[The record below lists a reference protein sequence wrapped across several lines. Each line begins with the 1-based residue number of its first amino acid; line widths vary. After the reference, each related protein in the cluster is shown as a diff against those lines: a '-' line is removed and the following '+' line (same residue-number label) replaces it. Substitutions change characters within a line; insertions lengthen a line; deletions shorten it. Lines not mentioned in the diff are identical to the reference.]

1 MVQDAVLFTDDS
13 GFFSPSTRLFVNAP
27 RHLQSH
33 QRIRKP
39 VFRNSYRSSA
49 LATNQLMPAFTLTG
63 LFVSIVLAIITSWV
77 SAAVQ
82 NIISAVNQ
90 QLFGLIK
97 SAQMSGVLFTG
108 VSGGPNTTN
117 SSQNNL
123 ALGSAGSI
131 SFTLSPPTEP
141 ITSTIQNRSSEQC
154 NSLTIPKLDTTES
167 MTGVPSTPV
176 LRPQTGDVSVPLLSL
191 DTAATPVLMPQTGGE
206 SVPLLSLDTAQNNTT
221 LITSSP
227 YAQNEGL
234 TFPKGTSLW
243 QPKAGT
249 TASSSGP
256 TQTSTSL
263 ITASPFTQ
271 NEGVT
276 IPSGTPLWQVSPS
289 TVTTQQA
296 STPGLWTPSTTSS
309 SETSSGESL
318 SMRPMGAPLPAQ
330 NLVTSSPYCTNE
342 NITIPA
348 GTPMWQSSGAAAPN
362 ATGETSLITSSPY
375 CINESV
381 TFPQGTSMWQPR
393 S

>member
-1 MVQDAVLFTDDS
+1 
-13 GFFSPSTRLFVNAP
+13 
-27 RHLQSH
+27 
-33 QRIRKP
+33 
-39 VFRNSYRSSA
+39 
-49 LATNQLMPAFTLTG
+49 MPAFTLTG

-77 SAAVQ
+77 SAIVQ
-82 NIISAVNQ
+82 ITIGAVNQ

-117 SSQNNL
+117 SSQTNL
-123 ALGSAGSI
+123 TLGSAGSI

-141 ITSTIQNRSSEQC
+141 ASSTMQNCSSEQC

-167 MTGVPSTPV
+167 MIGGASTPV

-191 DTAATPVLMPQTGGE
+191 DTAATPVLTPQTGGE

-227 YAQNEGL
+227 YAQNERL

-249 TASSSGP
+249 TAPSSRS

-263 ITASPFTQ
+263 ITASPFNQ
-271 NEGVT
+271 NEGIT
-276 IPSGTPLWQVSPS
+276 IPSGTPLWQAS
-289 TVTTQQA
+289 TSTATTQQA
-296 STPGLWTPSTTSS
+296 SAPGLWTPSTTSS
-309 SETSSGESL
+309 SETNSDASL
-318 SMRPMGAPLPAQ
+318 SMRPMGAPLPVQ
-330 NLVTSSPYCTNE
+330 NLITSSPYCTNE
-342 NITIPA
+342 NVTIPA
-348 GTPMWQSSGAAAPN
+348 GTSLWQSSGATASN
-362 ATGETSLITSSPY
+362 ATGKTSLITVSPY
-375 CINESV
+375 CTNEGV
-381 TFPQGTSMWQPR
+381 TFPVGTSMWQPT